1 MTGSRLLPHD
11 PHNGCV
17 ITPAFRGVA
26 DNSVV
31 PFLVVDMEGFFI
43 YVNFAAEGVLACS
56 LAELADKQVFEIA
69 LAESSQAAAEFEH
82 LRSNGIW
89 SGHALLQPLR
99 GAPLRVAVNAY
110 SHALPDGGA
119 EHVALLHA
127 TSIEGPAIDR
137 LPLPAT
143 PYGLTPREISLL
155 QLMAEGFADKEVAS
169 ILGTSVWTV
178 NKDVGDVIR
187 KLDVSSRTG
196 ACVEALKQHV
206 IV

>member
-1 MTGSRLLPHD
+1 MTAFHSLPHD
-11 PHNGCV
+11 RHNGCV

-31 PFLVVDMEGFFI
+31 PFLVVDLEGFFI
-43 YVNFAAEGVLACS
+43 YVNSAAEEVLACS
-56 LAELADKQVFEIA
+56 LLELSGKQVFEVA
-69 LAESSQAAAEFEH
+69 FAESSQAAAEFEF
-82 LRSNGIW
+82 LRNNGTW
-89 SGHALLQPLR
+89 SGRALLQPLR
-99 GAPLRVAVNAY
+99 GEPFRVALNAY
-110 SHALPDGGA
+110 SHGLPEGGT

-127 TSIEGPAIDR
+127 TSVDGPAIER
-137 LPLPAT
+137 LALPAT

-178 NKDVGDVIR
+178 NKDVGDVMR
-187 KLDVSSRTG
+187 KLNVSSRTG
-196 ACVEALKQHV
+196 ACVEALKQRV